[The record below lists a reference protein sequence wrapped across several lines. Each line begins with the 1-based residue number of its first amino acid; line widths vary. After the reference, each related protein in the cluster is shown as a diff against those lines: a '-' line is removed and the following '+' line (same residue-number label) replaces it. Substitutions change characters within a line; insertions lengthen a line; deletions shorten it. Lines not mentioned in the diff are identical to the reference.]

1 MQQLTELL
9 RRVQHIIVQA
19 AQADRAPT
27 LLYVAKPAAQAAD
40 RAQDLL
46 CVAVQ
51 AAQAVQAA
59 DRAQVQLC
67 VAVQVHHLVSR
78 QILYREIVRTLQD
91 LLPEV

>member
-9 RRVQHIIVQA
+9 RLVQHIIVQA

-27 LLYVAKPAAQAAD
+27 LLLYVAKPAAQAAD

-46 CVAVQ
+46 CVA
-51 AAQAVQAA
+51 AQAVQAA
-59 DRAQVQLC
+59 DRVPVQPC

>member
-9 RRVQHIIVQA
+9 RQVQLIIVQA

-46 CVAVQ
+46 CVA
-51 AAQAVQAA
+51 AQAVQAA
-59 DRAQVQLC
+59 DRVPVQPC
-67 VAVQVHHLVSR
+67 VAVQVYHLVSR